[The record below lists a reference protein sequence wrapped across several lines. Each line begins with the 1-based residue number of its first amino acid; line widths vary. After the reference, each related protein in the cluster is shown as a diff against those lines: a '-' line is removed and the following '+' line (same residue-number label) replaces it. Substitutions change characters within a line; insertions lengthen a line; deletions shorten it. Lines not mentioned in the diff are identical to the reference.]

1 MTALGNDDSRKPGRP
16 RSDAEPTFDR
26 DHALRVA
33 LRVFARDGF
42 EGASVRQISREV
54 GVSHTLLHHYFGSK
68 TKLWEACIDHSFGA
82 IADEVLPRFGR
93 LTGQVSILEQVHE
106 LIMHYVMLASQFPE
120 GFQIVTYE
128 GARGGERLDYIL
140 DHHVRRFIE
149 VTQQMV
155 ATAGDLGLVR
165 KVPWASLFF
174 LVFSGGPALFALGE
188 FARGV
193 GARPDGMSEH
203 EFLEQHARA
212 TADMFVAALTPPVPA
227 ALPVDTSKS

>member
-1 MTALGNDDSRKPGRP
+1 
-16 RSDAEPTFDR
+16 
-26 DHALRVA
+26 
-33 LRVFARDGF
+33 
-42 EGASVRQISREV
+42 
-54 GVSHTLLHHYFGSK
+54 
-68 TKLWEACIDHSFGA
+68 
-82 IADEVLPRFGR
+82 
-93 LTGQVSILEQVHE
+93 
-106 LIMHYVMLASQFPE
+106 
-120 GFQIVTYE
+120 
-128 GARGGERLDYIL
+128 
-140 DHHVRRFIE
+140 VRRFIE

>member
-1 MTALGNDDSRKPGRP
+1 VSGQGGDESRKPGRP
-16 RSDAEPTFDR
+16 RLDAEPTFDR
-26 DHALRVA
+26 EHALRVA

-82 IADEVLPRFGR
+82 IGAELLPRVGR
-93 LTGQVSILEQVHE
+93 LSGEVSILQQVHD
-106 LIMHYVMLASQFPE
+106 LVVQYVMLASQFPE

-140 DHHVRRFIE
+140 DNHVRRFLD
-149 VTQQMV
+149 VTQHMV
-155 ATAGDLGLVR
+155 ETAGDLGLVR

-188 FARGV
+188 FAKGI
-193 GARPDGMSEH
+193 GARPEGMSEH
-203 EFLEQHARA
+203 EFLEQHANA
-212 TADMFVAALTPPVPA
+212 TADMFVAALAPPLA
-227 ALPVDTSKS
+227 DTSKS

>member
-1 MTALGNDDSRKPGRP
+1 MSGHGNDDGRKPGRP

-93 LTGQVSILEQVHE
+93 LSGEVSILQHVHD
-106 LIMHYVMLASQFPE
+106 LITHYVMLASQFPE

-140 DHHVRRFIE
+140 DNHVRRFIE
-149 VTQQMV
+149 VTKQMV
-155 ATAGDLGLVR
+155 GTAGELGLVR

-193 GARPDGMSEH
+193 GARPDGMSEQ

-212 TADMFVAALTPPVPA
+212 TADMFVAALTPPA
-227 ALPVDTSKS
+227 KVDTSKS

>member
-1 MTALGNDDSRKPGRP
+1 MSPQSGDENRKPGRP
-16 RSDAEPTFDR
+16 RLDAEPTFDR
-26 DHALRVA
+26 EHALRVA

-68 TKLWEACIDHSFGA
+68 TELWQACIDHSFGA
-82 IADEVLPRFGR
+82 IGAELLPRVGR
-93 LTGQVSILEQVHE
+93 LSGELSILQQVHA
-106 LIMHYVMLASQFPE
+106 LVVQYVMLASKFPE

-140 DHHVRRFIE
+140 DNHVRRFLD
-149 VTQQMV
+149 VTQRMV
-155 ATAGDLGLVR
+155 KTAGDLGLVR

-188 FARGV
+188 FAKGI
-193 GARPDGMSEH
+193 GARPEGMTER
-203 EFLEQHARA
+203 EFLEQHAQA
-212 TADMFVAALTPPVPA
+212 TADMFVAALAPPA
-227 ALPVDTSKS
+227 ADTSKS